1 MRGLLTAVLLSLSA
15 LTVVAQNKY
24 PIVLVHGFS
33 GWGRDELLGLKYW
46 GGIQGDLQEQLKAQ
60 GYTVYTAAVG
70 PFSSNWDRACELYA
84 QIKGG
89 TVDYG
94 ENHAKTHGH
103 KRLGRTFP
111 GLFPQWGTIVNGQVQ
126 KVHLV
131 GHSMGGQTIRMLAQL
146 LAKGSKGAPIEE
158 SASSHALFA
167 GGKDWVHSITTIST
181 PNQGT
186 LLANGFSEIGDLIKR
201 LVVGTFSVVGVG
213 GDSTSSIYDAKLD
226 QWGIEPRRSGE
237 SLSTYIDRIFDSPL
251 FRPGFRDI
259 CLWSLSTDGA
269 AEENRW
275 VETLSNVYYYSY
287 SNVDT
292 FAWRDWL
299 LRKIQLPNLLTMLL
313 PLQPLGTFLGGR
325 YAPNNGFT
333 EEWQPNDGVVPT
345 ISMDKD
351 ARGQMRSFDGVS
363 VRGQWNRMPQL
374 SRMDHL
380 AVVGVTLHTQVKD
393 FYMAHAQLLASLPE
407 SSSAKRSLQETD
419 AAVAPRAP
427 PATVGQLVG
436 AVVALNSAANDV
448 KTEQDLLRLCAGA
461 STDAARAYCSTML
474 KASVPARRL
483 RRVRA

>member
-1 MRGLLTAVLLSLSA
+1 MNAAIGPCRFVHEVNVRPWPHQVRSATWARSVRSNDGNASLAAWRGGVHSCLKNVPTCRKHAV
-15 LTVVAQNKY
+15 
-24 PIVLVHGFS
+24 
-33 GWGRDELLGLKYW
+33 KYW
-46 GGIQGDLQEQLKAQ
+46 Q
-60 GYTVYTAAVG
+60 T
-70 PFSSNWDRACELYA
+70 DR
-84 QIKGG
+84 ISR
-89 TVDYG
+89 
-94 ENHAKTHGH
+94 HH
-103 KRLGRTFP
+103 RP
-111 GLFPQWGTIVNGQVQ
+111 
-126 KVHLV
+126 
-131 GHSMGGQTIRMLAQL
+131 
-146 LAKGSKGAPIEE
+146 
-158 SASSHALFA
+158 
-167 GGKDWVHSITTIST
+167 TTIAS
-181 PNQGT
+181 QG
-186 LLANGFSEIGDLIKR
+186 ARRGND
-201 LVVGTFSVVGVG
+201 V
-213 GDSTSSIYDAKLD
+213 KLD
-226 QWGIEPRRSGE
+226 QWGIGPRRSGE

-393 FYMAHAQLLASLPE
+393 FYTAHAQLLASLPE

-474 KASVPARRL
+474 KAPAPAPTRRL
-483 RRVRA
+483 RGVRA